1 MAATKMRTPKKKFEV
16 PHILLII
23 AGITLFACLLTYIAP
38 AGVFDVDAKGN
49 AIAGTYHLV
58 ERTTVSP
65 LQALLW
71 VKKGIEN
78 AASMISLMLIGGGS
92 IACIVGTGAFD
103 DILNYG
109 VYKLSD
115 RSVSVLVPCIV
126 VLMGLLGSFA
136 GTDSMIA
143 FVTVG
148 LVICKRLK
156 LDRIC
161 AMGMF
166 YLGYLVG
173 MGATFT
179 GMITMQLMA
188 GVEPMTG
195 MGVRMIVWAMF
206 VALNAWWCTRYAKK
220 ITKDPSKSLCGE
232 CLAPDEDM
240 EEIKEAKFPLRG
252 IIVVLVM
259 FGIYGFYAIA
269 NQKWGWDQSYLV
281 ALQIVLA
288 YAAGIIYG
296 QNLNKVSK
304 NFFNGACSMGG
315 ISLVMGCARVIGF
328 TLTEGH
334 IMHTLANAAANIIG
348 GSGLAMAGAGLFIF
362 TLIFNLFIPSRTSKM
377 AVMFP
382 VLIPIGDVCGLS
394 RQVVALAYQYGDS
407 ISNTLT
413 PMSGPLVGA
422 LGLADVSYDQ
432 WIKYSAPLMG
442 IFAIISIV
450 LVSFLASIGYVG

>member
-1 MAATKMRTPKKKFEV
+1 MAEKAKGTKKKFQV
-16 PHILLII
+16 PHILVII
-23 AGITLFACLLTYIAP
+23 GIIVLVACLRTYIAP
-38 AGVFDVDAKGN
+38 VGEFDLDEAGN
-49 AIAGTYHLV
+49 AIAGTYHAV

-65 LQALLW
+65 WQALLM

-92 IACIVGTGAFD
+92 ISCIVGTGAFD

-109 VYKLSD
+109 VFKLSD
-115 RSVSVLVPCIV
+115 RSVTVLVPSIV

-148 LVICKRLK
+148 LVICKRLH

-188 GVEPMTG
+188 GVEPMSG
-195 MGVRMIVWAMF
+195 MGVRMIIWAVF
-206 VALNAWWCTRYAKK
+206 VGLNAWWCTRYAKK
-220 ITKDPSKSLCGE
+220 ISADPSKSYCGGVMH
-232 CLAPDEDM
+232 PDEDM

-269 NQKWGWDQSYLV
+269 NNKWGWDQSYLV
-281 ALQIVLA
+281 ALQIILA
-288 YAAGIIYG
+288 YATGLIYH
-296 QNLNKVSK
+296 QDLNKISK
-304 NFFNGACSMGG
+304 NFFKGACDMGG
-315 ISLVMGCARVIGF
+315 ISL
-328 TLTEGH
+328 
-334 IMHTLANAAANIIG
+334 IMAL
-348 GSGLAMAGAGLFIF
+348 
-362 TLIFNLFIPSRTSKM
+362 P
-377 AVMFP
+377 
-382 VLIPIGDVCGLS
+382 GLS
-394 RQVVALAYQYGDS
+394 
-407 ISNTLT
+407 
-413 PMSGPLVGA
+413 
-422 LGLADVSYDQ
+422 
-432 WIKYSAPLMG
+432 
-442 IFAIISIV
+442 V
-450 LVSFLASIGYVG
+450 LFSPRVM

>member
-1 MAATKMRTPKKKFEV
+1 MAEKAKGTKKKFQV
-16 PHILLII
+16 PHILVII
-23 AGITLFACLLTYIAP
+23 GIIVLVACLRTYIAP
-38 AGVFDVDAKGN
+38 VGEFDLDEAGN
-49 AIAGTYHLV
+49 AIAGTYHAV

-65 LQALLW
+65 WQALLM

-109 VYKLSD
+109 VFKLSD
-115 RSVSVLVPCIV
+115 RSVTVLVPSIV

-148 LVICKRLK
+148 LVICKRLH

-188 GVEPMTG
+188 GVEPMSG
-195 MGVRMIVWAMF
+195 MGVRMIIWAVF
-206 VALNAWWCTRYAKK
+206 VGLNAWWCTRYAKK
-220 ITKDPSKSLCGE
+220 ISADPSKSYCGGVMH
-232 CLAPDEDM
+232 PDEDM
-240 EEIKEAKFPLRG
+240 EEIKEAKFPIRG

-259 FGIYGFYAIA
+259 FGIYGFYAVA
-269 NQKWGWDQSYLV
+269 NNKWGWDQSYLV
-281 ALQIVLA
+281 ALQIILA
-288 YAAGIIYG
+288 YATGLIYH
-296 QNLNKVSK
+296 QDLNKISK
-304 NFFNGACSMGG
+304 NFFKGACDMGG
-315 ISLVMGCARVIGF
+315 ISLVMGVARVIGF
-328 TLTEGH
+328 VLTQGH
-334 IMHTLANAAANIIG
+334 VMHTLANWAANIIG
-348 GSGLAMAGAGLFIF
+348 GSGLALAGAGLFIF
-362 TLIFNLFIPSRTSKM
+362 TLIFNFLIPSRTSKM
-377 AVMFP
+377 AIMFP

-422 LGLADVSYDQ
+422 LGLADVSYDK
-432 WIKYSAPLMG
+432 WLKYSAPLMG
-442 IFAIISIV
+442 IYAVISIAV
-450 LVSFLASIGYVG
+450 VAFLASVGYVG